1 MAQIGEWKGVVD
13 TTHVG
18 TDEKHFDG
26 PKVKGVIALLIWRSA
41 YLTKQ
46 VSWVNKCLIPM
57 YWFKSM
63 LFGRDIS
70 RF

>member
-1 MAQIGEWKGVVD
+1 MIDATD
-13 TTHVG
+13 VG
-18 TDEKHFDG
+18 TENKRVHG
-26 PKVKGVIALLIWRSA
+26 PKLKGMIAFLIWRSA

-57 YWFKSM
+57 YWLKAL